1 MTSCVFFF
9 LTMWIKHHKNK
20 LFLSISVKVLPELTL
35 MLDIHYMVPVL
46 PKTNQFASLVASQ
59 NIMWN
64 RFKSSVTANAL
75 QYCPCPREAHASF
88 NRRSTVFTRKTIN
101 GECRRELLI
110 CEFEGEN
117 TTNALKP
124 LNSSKIV
131 WSQAGTRRSW
141 DTVCVLMFVFYT
153 SFGSIHTFRNKRV
166 YNYSLAGSCFLV
178 SLTSEEKRR

>member
-1 MTSCVFFF
+1 
-9 LTMWIKHHKNK
+9 
-20 LFLSISVKVLPELTL
+20 

-59 NIMWN
+59 NITWN

-88 NRRSTVFTRKTIN
+88 NRRSTVFTRKTIKQ

-124 LNSSKIV
+124 LNSKIV
-131 WSQAGTRRSW
+131 WSQAGARRSG
-141 DTVCVLMFVFYT
+141 DTVGILMFVFFTPALGPYT
-153 SFGSIHTFRNKRV
+153 HPETSMYIITASLGAASSSPWQAKR
-166 YNYSLAGSCFLV
+166 
-178 SLTSEEKRR
+178 